1 MNVSRRWLEAL
12 LDRPLDA
19 REAADRLSS
28 RCAPVDG
35 IVPLHHDLADV
46 LIARVVEVHKHPNA
60 DRLSLCQVDAGGA
73 GGPVEVVC
81 GAPNVTAGKTYPY
94 APVGATLPGGLTL
107 ERRKIRGVLSNGM
120 LCSAREL
127 GLGQDHDGIL
137 ELDTPAAP
145 GSRFLDALPVAD
157 EQIIIDVGANRPD
170 LLCHKGVAR
179 ELAAAL
185 SGRIKLPAIPGS
197 TGAGAAM
204 AAPRRAVKD
213 GTVDGVAIRLDD
225 TEGCRRYLAA
235 VIRGV
240 TVGRSPAWLAD
251 RLAAVG
257 QRSVNNVVD
266 ATNYVLFELNQ
277 PMHAFDLARLRGP
290 AVRVRRAKPGERIVT
305 LDGVDRTLTAEMTA
319 ICDAERPTIVAGVM
333 GSAESEVTDA
343 TRDLVL
349 ECAYFDPA
357 RTRRTR
363 RALGLSS
370 ESSYRY
376 ERGIDLWG
384 MPDALRRA
392 VEVITAVAGGTL
404 SDAPLD
410 LWPEP
415 EQPRAVFLR
424 PARVSHLLG
433 VDVPRAEVEKLLTA
447 VGFVTLPKDD
457 RMAVQVPGW
466 RPDVTREVDLIEE
479 VARLRGYDSFPDELR
494 AFRPGTVPDAPVEQA
509 KDRVRAVL
517 AQAGFFEA
525 RTLSLGP
532 ADGPHAVAVTNPLS
546 AEDAHLRTALLPA
559 LKRRVEANWA
569 ERNRDVRLFEVG
581 TVFQKP
587 GAGSREPSAPRRG
600 ETGSSPEAA
609 APGSRLPDEWV
620 SVAAVLTG
628 ARFPAHWTGAK
639 VPDMDIWDLKHHFEL
654 AVSAS
659 HPEARVRPRGQEDG
673 WEAVGGDGS
682 VVGTASVLEAD
693 APDWAAPLLGFEV
706 RLSAGTGEA
715 VQYRPLPTTPGVEQD
730 VALVLP
736 AGVSAEAVEAVIRTH
751 AGPLL
756 AGLSLFDE
764 YRGKELAA
772 GTRSVAWHCVFRD
785 PARTLRAEEAE
796 QSLGAALAALE
807 GELGVKRRTT

>member
-12 LDRPLDA
+12 LDQPLDA
-19 REAADRLSS
+19 KETADRLSNL
-28 RCAPVDG
+28 CAPVDG
-35 IVPLHHDLADV
+35 IIPLHHDLGDV
-46 LIARVVEVHKHPNA
+46 LIAHVLEVQKHPNA
-60 DRLSLCQVDAGGA
+60 DRLSLCKVDAGGA
-73 GGPVEVVC
+73 EGPVEVVC

-107 ERRKIRGVLSNGM
+107 ERRKIRGVTSNGM
-120 LCSAREL
+120 LCSAKEL

-137 ELDTPAAP
+137 ELATTAKP
-145 GSRFLDALPVAD
+145 GSRFLDALPIAD

-179 ELAAAL
+179 ELAVAFG
-185 SGRIKLPAIPGS
+185 GRIKLPAIAGS

-204 AAPRRAVKD
+204 PTPRRATNEGKV
-213 GTVDGVAIRLDD
+213 GGVTITLQD
-225 TEGCRRYLAA
+225 TDGCRRYLAA

-240 TVGRSPAWLAD
+240 KVAKSPAWLSD
-251 RLAAVG
+251 RLEAVG

-277 PMHAFDLARLRGP
+277 PMHAFDLAKLRGP
-290 AVRVRRAKPGERIVT
+290 AVVVRRAKAGEKIVT
-305 LDGVDRTLTAEMTA
+305 LDGVERTMTAEMTA

-333 GSAESEVTDA
+333 GSAESEVTDQ
-343 TRDLVL
+343 TTDLVL
-349 ECAYFDPA
+349 ECAYFDPT

-392 VEVITAVAGGTL
+392 IDVITAVAGGSL
-404 SDAPLD
+404 ADAPLD

-424 PARVSHLLG
+424 PERVNHLLG
-433 VDVPRAEVEKLLTA
+433 IDVPRTEIEKLLTS
-447 VGFVTLPKDD
+447 VGFVALPKDD
-457 RMAVQVPGW
+457 RLAVQVPGW

-494 AFRPGTVPDAPVEQA
+494 PFRPGTVPDAPVEQA
-509 KDRVRAVL
+509 KDRVREVL
-517 AQAGFFEA
+517 VGAGFYEA

-532 ADGPHAVAVTNPLS
+532 ANGPGAVAVSNPLS
-546 AEDAHLRTALLPA
+546 AEDAHLRMALLPA
-559 LKRRVEANWA
+559 LRRRVEGNWA
-569 ERNRDVRLFEVG
+569 EKNRDVRLFEVG
-581 TVFQKP
+581 TVFR
-587 GAGSREPSAPRRG
+587 AGKGEEGSGRG
-600 ETGSSPEAA
+600 G
-609 APGSRLPDEWV
+609 LPAEWI
-620 SVAAVLTG
+620 SVAGVLTG
-628 ARFPAHWTGAK
+628 ARVPPHWTGAK
-639 VPDMDIWDLKHHFEL
+639 VPDMDIWDLKYHFEL
-654 AVSAS
+654 AVLAS
-659 HPEARVRPRGQEDG
+659 HPGAVVRPSPDQGG
-673 WEAVGGDGS
+673 WEAIGGDGS
-682 VVGTASVLEAD
+682 VVGTASTLEAD

-706 RLSAGTGEA
+706 RLSVGTAEP
-715 VQYRPLPTTPGVEQD
+715 VQYRPLPTTPAVEQD

-736 AGVSAEAVEAVIRTH
+736 DGVTAEAVEGVIRKS

-756 AGLSLFDE
+756 VGLSLFDE
-764 YRGKELAA
+764 YRGKEMPA
-772 GTRSVAWHCVFRD
+772 GFRSVAWHCVYRD
-785 PARTLRAEEAE
+785 PARTLRAEEVEKSVKAVL
-796 QSLGAALAALE
+796 SALE

>member
-12 LDRPLDA
+12 LDQPLDA
-19 REAADRLSS
+19 KETADRLSNL
-28 RCAPVDG
+28 CAPVDG
-35 IVPLHHDLADV
+35 IVPLHHDLGDV
-46 LIARVVEVHKHPNA
+46 LIAHVLEVQKHPNA
-60 DRLSLCQVDAGGA
+60 DRLSLCKVDAGGA
-73 GGPVEVVC
+73 EGPVEVVC

-107 ERRKIRGVLSNGM
+107 ERRKIRGVTSNGM
-120 LCSAREL
+120 LCSAKEL

-137 ELDTPAAP
+137 ELATTAKP
-145 GSRFLDALPVAD
+145 GSRFLDALPIAD

-179 ELAAAL
+179 ELAVAFG
-185 SGRIKLPAIPGS
+185 GRIKLPAIAGS

-204 AAPRRAVKD
+204 PTPRRAATEGKV
-213 GTVDGVAIRLDD
+213 GGVTITLQD

-240 TVGRSPAWLAD
+240 KVAKSPAWLSD
-251 RLAAVG
+251 RLEAVG

-277 PMHAFDLARLRGP
+277 PMHAFDLAKLRGP
-290 AVRVRRAKPGERIVT
+290 AVVVRRAKPGEKIVT
-305 LDGVDRTLTAEMTA
+305 LDGVGRTMTAEMTA

-333 GSAESEVTDA
+333 GSAESEVTDQ
-343 TRDLVL
+343 TTDLVL
-349 ECAYFDPA
+349 ECAYFDPT

-392 VEVITAVAGGTL
+392 IDVITAVAGGTL
-404 SDAPLD
+404 AEAPLD

-424 PARVSHLLG
+424 PGRVNHLLG
-433 VDVPRAEVEKLLTA
+433 IEVPRTEVEKLLTS
-447 VGFVTLPKDD
+447 VGFVALPKDD

-494 AFRPGTVPDAPVEQA
+494 PFRPGTVPDAPVEQA
-509 KDRVRAVL
+509 KDRVREVL
-517 AQAGFFEA
+517 VGAGFYEA

-532 ADGPHAVAVTNPLS
+532 ANGPGAVAVSNPLS
-546 AEDAHLRTALLPA
+546 AEDAHLRMALLPA
-559 LKRRVEANWA
+559 LRRRVEGNWA
-569 ERNRDVRLFEVG
+569 EKNRDVRLFEVG
-581 TVFQKP
+581 TVFK
-587 GAGSREPSAPRRG
+587 AGKG
-600 ETGSSPEAA
+600 ETGSGKRGLPE
-609 APGSRLPDEWV
+609 EWI
-620 SVAAVLTG
+620 SVAGVLTG
-628 ARFPAHWTGAK
+628 ARVPPHWTGAK
-639 VPDMDIWDLKHHFEL
+639 VPDMDIWDLKYHFEL
-654 AVSAS
+654 AVLAS
-659 HPEARVRPRGQEDG
+659 HPGAVVRPSPDQGG
-673 WEAVGGDGS
+673 WEAIGGDGS
-682 VVGTASVLEAD
+682 VVGTASTLEAD

-706 RLSAGTGEA
+706 RLSVGTAEP
-715 VQYRPLPTTPGVEQD
+715 VQYRPLPTTPAVEQD

-736 AGVSAEAVEAVIRTH
+736 EGVTAEAVEGVIRKS

-756 AGLSLFDE
+756 VGLSLFDE
-764 YRGKELAA
+764 YRGKEMPA
-772 GTRSVAWHCVFRD
+772 GFRSVAWHCVYRD
-785 PARTLRAEEAE
+785 PARTLRAEEVEKSVKAVL
-796 QSLGAALAALE
+796 SALE
-807 GELGVKRRTT
+807 GELGIKRRTT